1 MEAVIHR
8 AAALLSPS
16 SRSVLWTKEKEEADE
31 IGTSFL
37 KLWSDRGHVQTGRT
51 GGRDH
56 LPKSLMSR
64 MAASMN
70 SGSRGKQ
77 GMV

>member
-1 MEAVIHR
+1 MEAVTHR
-8 AAALLSPS
+8 APALLSPS
-16 SRSVLWTKEKEEADE
+16 SRSVLWTKEREEADE

-37 KLWSDRGHVQTGRT
+37 KLLSDKGHVHTGRT
-51 GGRDH
+51 GGRSH

-64 MAASMN
+64 TAASVN

-77 GMV
+77 GVV